1 MAILPNHASLSR
13 RRRKPECQIPFRLSS
28 CSTFSNHS
36 RTLILMSKNAAFTQ
50 TRAASETIELIS
62 MADVV
67 PAFTTLYGSI
77 DVLKHR
83 RSKLIRKKGDCGI
96 PIDALNTVH

>member
-1 MAILPNHASLSR
+1 
-13 RRRKPECQIPFRLSS
+13 
-28 CSTFSNHS
+28 
-36 RTLILMSKNAAFTQ
+36 MSKNAAFTQ

-67 PAFTTLYGSI
+67 PAFTALYGSI

-83 RSKLIRKKGDCGI
+83 RSKLIRKKKGDCGI
-96 PIDALNTVH
+96 PIDALNTVSLNQAIKKRRTEIRIGTRMAAARNVSASASCPI

>member
-1 MAILPNHASLSR
+1 MS
-13 RRRKPECQIPFRLSS
+13 QIDPYRLSS

-50 TRAASETIELIS
+50 TRAASETIELFA

-83 RSKLIRKKGDCGI
+83 RR
-96 PIDALNTVH
+96 N